1 MRIYPLARSKVAK
14 ARARVASLVEDAT
27 LPIDLREIAGSLG
40 IDVVEDDIGRVDAFI
55 MPEGGRYLAV
65 VNSTQFPTRRRFS
78 LAHEIAHVVLA
89 GEIADPKFR
98 YTECS
103 AARNNPIERAC
114 NELASDMLM
123 PEWVFRQH
131 ANAQGWNLK
140 GIVSLSGI
148 FDTSFEATIR
158 RCIDLSNEPLFMVK
172 WRLDAET
179 LSPRPDYA
187 YSNCFDV
194 LGFETHANGYD
205 SSLYKAQAEEGV
217 WWGDVCF
224 RVMLKEQD
232 VVRRTPQGL
241 AVRIPRDRHG
251 SRESILRTTE
261 GIPTESMRVG
271 RGENPLVFSLAH
283 PHEGQAPPRRAHK
296 S

>member
-1 MRIYPLARSKVAK
+1 MRVYPLARSKVVQAK
-14 ARARVASLVEDAT
+14 VRVASLVERAT
-27 LPIDLREIAGSLG
+27 LPINLRGIASSLG
-40 IDVVEDDIGRVDAFI
+40 IDVVEDDIGKVDAFI

-114 NELASDMLM
+114 NELASAMLM
-123 PEWVFRQH
+123 PESVFRQH
-131 ANAQGWNLK
+131 ANAQGWGLK
-140 GIVSLSGI
+140 GIESLSGI

-158 RCIDLSNEPLFMVK
+158 RCIDLSIEPLFMVK

-179 LSPRPDYA
+179 LRPRPDYT

-194 LGFETHANGYD
+194 LGFEAHPNGYD
-205 SSLYKAQAEEGV
+205 PSLYKAHAEAGV
-217 WWGDVCF
+217 WWGDVGF

-241 AVRIPRDRHG
+241 AVRIPRNHHG
-251 SRESILRTTE
+251 PRENILRTTE

-271 RGENPLVFSLAH
+271 RSENPLVFSLSH
-283 PHEGQAPPRRAHK
+283 PREGQAPSRRAPK
-296 S
+296 P